1 MELRDVLSPDTIL
14 IDWNPDSKDGA
25 IVDLIEQLDQADLLL
40 DKQMV
45 IEDVFAREESLSTGL
60 EDGIAYPHAR
70 SGAVDSV
77 VMAFGIVKDG
87 LDFGLRDGS
96 LAVFIP
102 LMVSPSDGGSPHIY
116 FMAEIVKK
124 LENHEIR
131 NKLLKADSPAEV
143 YSILV
148 Q

>member
-1 MELRDVLSPDTIL
+1 MELQDVLSPESIL
-14 IDWNPDSKDGA
+14 IDWSPDSKDGA
-25 IVDLIEQLDQADLLL
+25 IIDLVNKLAEADMLL
-40 DKQMV
+40 DKILV

-70 SGAVDSV
+70 SEAVDSV

-131 NKLLKADSPAEV
+131 TRLMDAKTPEEV
-143 YSILV
+143 YNILT

>member
-1 MELRDVLSPDTIL
+1 MELQDVLSPESIL
-14 IDWNPDSKDGA
+14 IDWSPDSKDGA
-25 IVDLIEQLDQADLLL
+25 IIDLVNKLAEADMLL
-40 DKQMV
+40 DKKLV

-70 SGAVDSV
+70 SEAVDSV

-131 NKLLKADSPAEV
+131 TRLMDAETPEEV
-143 YSILV
+143 YNILT

>member
-1 MELRDVLSPDTIL
+1 MELQDVLSPKSIL
-14 IDWNPDSKDGA
+14 IDWVPDSKDGA
-25 IVDLIEQLDQADLLL
+25 IIDLVNKLAEADMLL
-40 DKQMV
+40 DKQLV

-70 SGAVDSV
+70 SEAVDSV

-124 LENHEIR
+124 LENQEIR
-131 NKLLKADSPAEV
+131 KKLMDAETPEEV
-143 YSILV
+143 YHILT

>member
-1 MELRDVLSPDTIL
+1 MELQDVLSPNSIL
-14 IDWNPDSKDGA
+14 IDWSPDSKDGA
-25 IVDLIEQLDQADLLL
+25 IIDLVNKLAEADMLL

-70 SGAVDSV
+70 SEAVDSV

-124 LENHEIR
+124 LENQEIR
-131 NKLLKADSPAEV
+131 KKLMDAENPEEV
-143 YSILV
+143 YTILT

>member
-1 MELRDVLSPDTIL
+1 MELRDVLSPESI
-14 IDWNPDSKDGA
+14 IVDWSPDSKNGA
-25 IVDLIEQLDQADLLL
+25 IIDLVNKLAEADMLL
-40 DKQMV
+40 DKDLV

-70 SGAVDSV
+70 SEAVDSV
-77 VMAFGIVKDG
+77 VMAFGIVRDG

-124 LENHEIR
+124 LENQEIR
-131 NKLLKADSPAEV
+131 KRLMDAETPEEV
-143 YSILV
+143 YNILT

>member
-1 MELRDVLSPDTIL
+1 MELQDVLSPESIL
-14 IDWNPDSKDGA
+14 IDWSPDSKDGA
-25 IVDLIEQLDQADLLL
+25 IIDLVNKLAEADMLL
-40 DKQMV
+40 DKKLV

-70 SGAVDSV
+70 SEAVDSV

-131 NKLLKADSPAEV
+131 TRLMDAKTPEEV
-143 YSILV
+143 YNILT